1 MNILYLEFIFLK
13 KQVIIIYSMYVLEEI
28 NMDDLRNKINE
39 LSTKCNIDKPE
50 TSIEVLSDT
59 LYYRLTILRL
69 GEDDN
74 NIWWESSILSE
85 VGRRN
90 LERFFPSTFH
100 KQRYDIARKIVYE
113 KEKREIPEKNFR
125 TLFNFGYDFETKIFK
140 PFIKEIVEQD
150 GWKDVLNI
158 LESIK
163 GYKFNNSWVRDFYNI
178 AKIPTINANG
188 NQVDLGILQDKF
200 YLHKELFKNT
210 MEAFLSVYDK
220 ATPGNV
226 VIPYYRKGMVI

>member
-1 MNILYLEFIFLK
+1 MN
-13 KQVIIIYSMYVLEEI
+13 
-28 NMDDLRNKINE
+28 DLRNKINA
-39 LSTKCNIDKPE
+39 LSSKCNIDK
-50 TSIEVLSDT
+50 SEVSVEILSDT

-90 LERFFPSTFH
+90 LERFFPNTFH

-113 KEKREIPEKNFR
+113 KEKREISEKDFR

-140 PFIKEIVEQD
+140 PFIKEIVEQE
-150 GWKDVLNI
+150 GWKDVLNT
-158 LESIK
+158 LESLK
-163 GYKFNNSWVRDFYNI
+163 GCKFNSGWSREFYNI
-178 AKIPTINANG
+178 AKLPTVNTNT

-200 YLHKELFKNT
+200 YINKELFKNT
-210 MEAFLSVYDK
+210 MEDFLSVYDK

-226 VIPYYRKGMVI
+226 VIPYYRKGMAI